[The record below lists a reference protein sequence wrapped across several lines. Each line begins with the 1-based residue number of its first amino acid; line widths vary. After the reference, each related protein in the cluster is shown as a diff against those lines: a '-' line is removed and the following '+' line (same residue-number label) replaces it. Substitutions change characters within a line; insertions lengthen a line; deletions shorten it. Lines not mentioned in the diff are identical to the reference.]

1 MLSDTEIE
9 IFCGIDQR
17 KEVFHGLPVISD
29 FCKLPTDT
37 VIIITP
43 LYPLGQEIEEIL
55 YKNSY
60 TRTITL
66 TDIVNERG
74 K

>member
-1 MLSDTEIE
+1 MSDTEIE
-9 IFCGIDQR
+9 IFCGIDQK

-29 FCKLPTDT
+29 FLKLPVDT

-43 LYPLGQEIEEIL
+43 LYPLGQEIENIL
-55 YKNSY
+55 YENGYK
-60 TRTITL
+60 RTITL
-66 TDIVNERG
+66 TDIVNERR